1 MIYKQIVKMRNI
13 HNHDNDPKDVE
24 LKRLKAI
31 VKVRA
36 LQTVEN
42 PAQVSITLKTKSKSH
57 LNMSRS
63 SNKVYLKSQTVHLN

>member
-1 MIYKQIVKMRNI
+1 MRNI

-36 LQTVEN
+36 LQCNDN
-42 PAQVSITLKTKSKSH
+42 PAQVLSCLV
-57 LNMSRS
+57 
-63 SNKVYLKSQTVHLN
+63 KVVN